1 LVIAF
6 YLGHI
11 AADYAW
17 DTILSTVVGSGRRWM
32 TDAVYRT
39 LLLACGIFFIYLGG
53 TFLVHGVMA
62 L

>member
-1 LVIAF
+1 VIAF

-17 DTILSTVVGSGRRWM
+17 DTLLSAVVGGGRRWM
-32 TDAVYRT
+32 TDTVYRV
-39 LLLACGIFFIYLGG
+39 LLLACGVFFIYLGG
-53 TFLVHGVMA
+53 MFLAQGMKA